1 MNELKELHLKGV
13 LAGKGL
19 IKETF
24 DNEANDLKHE
34 LTELGRAEIREILK
48 DPEMKREYLKMAI
61 EEAKKYP
68 NQSKA
73 ILLSA
78 INKMKELQ

>member
-1 MNELKELHLKGV
+1 
-13 LAGKGL
+13 
-19 IKETF
+19 
-24 DNEANDLKHE
+24 
-34 LTELGRAEIREILK
+34 
-48 DPEMKREYLKMAI
+48 MKREYLKMAI

-68 NQSKA
+68 NHSKS